1 MPIPD
6 ITYDYI
12 KQIEAGK
19 VTPSAMAD
27 VLYAMHA
34 AMVDRFESVAMWIPN
49 DLEHVADDVL
59 KAVGIDEQQ
68 PTEPPTE
75 KPLRQCEEEGAV
87 QRFESWM
94 REMSGAS
101 L

>member
-19 VTPSAMAD
+19 VSPSAMAD

-34 AMVDRFESVAMWIPN
+34 AMVDRFESVSIWLPT

-59 KAVGIDEQQ
+59 KAVEIDEQQ
-68 PTEPPTE
+68 PEE
-75 KPLRQCEEEGAV
+75 KTYRQCAEEGAI
-87 QRFESWM
+87 QRFAARGE
-94 REMSGAS
+94 A
-101 L
+101 